1 MLELFT
7 KASLLLFSLTFL
19 MVLWSTVVYDDP
31 VQEPD
36 NMKLVAGYMLLGGMV
51 FGVLGMITLI
61 ITW

>member
-19 MVLWSTVVYDDP
+19 MVVWSTVVYGDP
-31 VQEPD
+31 THEPD
-36 NMKLVAGYMLLGGMV
+36 NIKLVSGSMLLGGVV
-51 FGVLGMITLI
+51 FGALGMITLI